1 MKQKYRKVVSKGMN
15 ETLED
20 SNADYVFLRNKG
32 VHAKTVLRMLALA
45 YMGKRRGVIK

>member
-20 SNADYVFLRNKG
+20 SNADYLFLGNNG
-32 VHAKTVLRMLALA
+32 VRAKTALRMLALA
-45 YMGKRRGVIK
+45 YMGKKGDVTK

>member
-1 MKQKYRKVVSKGMN
+1 MKQKYKKVESKGMN

-20 SNADYVFLRNKG
+20 SNADYLFLGNNG
-32 VHAKTVLRMLALA
+32 IHAKTALRMLALA